1 MNHMTRITALFLTT
15 LALATSIACG
25 GGSTT
30 PTAPSAAPPAPPG
43 PLSAAIVLVLNVS
56 STVEP
61 TATGVIYRNTLT
73 LTEASHR
80 SGATI
85 ASIRV
90 NLSNATRN
98 GSATFD
104 RNDNIV
110 TALASGG
117 SNVYALNVTSENRDP
132 FTQVTFVVS
141 YADSAGVS
149 GSFTSLTST
158 TITPVPAATTP
169 PGLAPGAPSGKY
181 DGVYSIFL
189 RYPTGG
195 GNIGSQN
202 IDQFITIRNGIVSA
216 RDGLMSGTVDSFGS
230 ITFTWPCILSPSF
243 LADFEGLMNAVS
255 GFHIGRGRYTC
266 RNPQNGPNDWEINQT
281 RF

>member
-1 MNHMTRITALFLTT
+1 MNHMTRITALFLTAF
-15 LALATSIACG
+15 ALATSIACG
-25 GGSTT
+25 GGSST
-30 PTAPSAAPPAPPG
+30 PTAPSASSAPPG

-56 STVEP
+56 ATVEP

-117 SNVYALNVTSENRDP
+117 SNVYQLNVTSDNRDP
-132 FTQVTFVVS
+132 FTQVTFFVT
-141 YADSAGVS
+141 YADSAGVG
-149 GSFTSLTST
+149 GSFTSPSGSS
-158 TITPVPAATTP
+158 ITPVPAATAP
-169 PGLAPGAPSGKY
+169 PVLAPGAPSGKY
-181 DGVYSIFL
+181 DGVYNLFI
-189 RYPTGG
+189 RYPTSSTT
-195 GNIGSQN
+195 IGSQN

-216 RDGLMSGTVDSFGS
+216 RDGLMAGTVDNFGRV
-230 ITFTWPCILSPSF
+230 TFTWPCIISPNF
-243 LADFEGLMNAVS
+243 LADFKGNMSGLS
-255 GFHIGRGRYTC
+255 SPYFGGGTYDC
-266 RNPQNGPNDWEINQT
+266 RNPQDGPKDWQVNQT

>member
-1 MNHMTRITALFLTT
+1 MNHVTRITALLLTAF
-15 LALATSIACG
+15 ALATSIACG
-25 GGSTT
+25 GGSST
-30 PTAPSAAPPAPPG
+30 PTAPSAPSAPPG

-56 STVEP
+56 ATVEP
-61 TATGVIYRNTLT
+61 TATGVLYKNTLT

-104 RNDNIV
+104 RTDNIV

-117 SNVYALNVTSENRDP
+117 SNVYQLNVTSDNRDP
-132 FTQVTFVVS
+132 FTQVTFVVM
-141 YADSAGVS
+141 YADSAGVG
-149 GSFTSLTST
+149 GSFTSPSSTS
-158 TITPVPAATTP
+158 ITPVPAAAAP
-169 PGLAPGAPSGKY
+169 PGLTPGAPSGKY

-216 RDGLMSGTVDSFGS
+216 RDGLMAGTVDNFGR
-230 ITFTWPCILSPSF
+230 ITFTWPCILSPNF
-243 LADFEGLMNAVS
+243 LADFTGSMNSLSTPNFGGGTYV
-255 GFHIGRGRYTC
+255 C
-266 RNPQNGPNDWEINQT
+266 RNPQDGPNDWQVNQT
-281 RF
+281 RL

>member
-1 MNHMTRITALFLTT
+1 
-15 LALATSIACG
+15 
-25 GGSTT
+25 
-30 PTAPSAAPPAPPG
+30 
-43 PLSAAIVLVLNVS
+43 
-56 STVEP
+56 
-61 TATGVIYRNTLT
+61 

-98 GSATFD
+98 GNATFD
-104 RNDNIV
+104 STDNIV

-117 SNVYALNVTSENRDP
+117 SNVYQLNVTSDNRDP
-132 FTQVTFVVS
+132 FTQVTFVVT
-141 YADSAGVS
+141 YADSAGVG
-149 GSFTSLTST
+149 GSFTSPTGT

-169 PGLAPGAPSGKY
+169 PGLTPGAPSGKY
-181 DGVYSIFL
+181 DGIYSIFL

-202 IDQFITIRNGIVSA
+202 IDEFITIRNGIVSA
-216 RDGLMSGTVDSFGS
+216 RDGLMRGTVDSIGY
-230 ITFTWPCILSPSF
+230 ITFTWPCILSPNF
-243 LADFEGLMNAVS
+243 LADFKGSMNAVS
-255 GFHIGRGRYTC
+255 GFQIGRGTYEC
-266 RNPQNGPNDWEINQT
+266 RNPQDGPNDWQVNQT